1 MPTRLRAELDDTLI
15 AAWDPSRSVVVNFL
29 NILYRGS
36 APEQSQASII
46 AFDTSRNRTWIGEL
60 GDELNS
66 LSNPTTEEEIRASST
81 PLKALRQYLVI
92 LFGFSPRLASQFYA
106 RIENAVR
113 LGTTI
118 VDRLDV
124 PLEVPTE
131 FFADSFPWDSQQL
144 VASLI
149 LVVAAPEE
157 YMYDAL
163 RFQTKAMG
171 GHSRKLQDIKET
183 ESASLRDAFEEAKKG
198 AMEKDKTTVLCV
210 ELVDLTNAMIVELG
224 LEIAENFCSFSQTFI
239 MGIGP
244 DGVMILQAGGTLG
257 GYTLEEYGMAGHDR
271 LRTGNEANRFV
282 TAFEKFAVRQVR
294 PLLFVYWMI
303 KL

>member
-36 APEQSQASII
+36 APEKSQASIG
-46 AFDTSRNRTWIGEL
+46 AFDISRNRTWIGEL
-60 GDELNS
+60 GDELNA
-66 LSNPTTEEEIRASST
+66 LSNPTTEEEIHASST
-81 PLKALRQYLVI
+81 PLKALRQYVAK
-92 LFGFSPRLASQFYA
+92 LFDFGPRLASQFYA

-113 LGTTI
+113 EETTI
-118 VDRLDV
+118 VDRLEI
-124 PLEVPTE
+124 PLGVPTE

-144 VASLI
+144 AASLI

-157 YMYDAL
+157 WMYDAL

-171 GHSRKLQDIKET
+171 GHSRKLKDIKET
-183 ESASLRDAFEEAKKG
+183 PSASLRDAFEAAKKG
-198 AMEKDKTTVLCV
+198 AMERAKTTVLCV
-210 ELVDLTNAMIVELG
+210 ELVDLTNATIVEMELP
-224 LEIAENFCSFSQTFI
+224 IAENFCSFSQTFI

-257 GYTLEEYGMAGHDR
+257 GYTLEEYGFAGDDR
-271 LRTGNEANRFV
+271 FRTGDEGNRFV
-282 TAFEKFAVRQVR
+282 TAFEKFAVRQVS
-294 PLLFVYWMI
+294 LFLVSDN
-303 KL
+303 